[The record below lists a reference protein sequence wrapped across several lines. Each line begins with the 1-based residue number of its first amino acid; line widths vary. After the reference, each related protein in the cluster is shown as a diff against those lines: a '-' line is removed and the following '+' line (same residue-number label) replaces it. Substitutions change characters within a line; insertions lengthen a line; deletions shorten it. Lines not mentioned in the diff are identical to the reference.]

1 MAILLFSRLK
11 NIFLYRTDICYW
23 TLSIQVIVNVG
34 IKKTFNIRFPRL
46 AASTVQ
52 YLSDTAFMINV
63 YICACIFI
71 LLPAAMGTPSLCQVM
86 DGLGN
91 P

>member
-34 IKKTFNIRFPRL
+34 IKKTRL